1 MKRWFWFPWS
11 RKPSTVRKVGWCS
24 AGAAGVVLVMASM
37 TGFFGCDS
45 GSFIPPPPDELRG
58 GTGAPVSGTSSGPGP
73 AGWETEPAA
82 AKTLE
87 LILDRR
93 DPDEEGYVSA
103 AARIQG
109 GLDMVKLKIS
119 LLGEHDLPARQV
131 DLVREALARHP
142 LALIVEPADPTD
154 RRLAQVIDEAQ
165 GEGLP
170 VVLLGRSLAGDQGAS
185 PNLASAKPA
194 TGNSPTQR
202 GTGPGAATVPN
213 PRSRKPLVVVK
224 PPPFAPSAQ
233 QLVAS
238 AIRNAKNA
246 HLAPQGGAIL
256 VINTI
261 GDPFIQDRVVAIRS
275 ALEAKGIRTIQE
287 VSFSKMSEDGSKL
300 LTARLKAD
308 PKPVL
313 VFSVD
318 SLSSTAAKM
327 AINGIVLARP
337 FIAAGYAAE
346 ESFASSTQMGDFAA
360 VAEFAPTR
368 QVRTAI
374 NAAVALAQGRTVPSL
389 IELPIVVHD
398 SPEESATAKSPSY
411 QQKMAAPSK
420 TGE

>member
-11 RKPSTVRKVGWCS
+11 RKPSTVRKVGWFL
-24 AGAAGVVLVMASM
+24 AGAAGVVLVMAP
-37 TGFFGCDS
+37 FGCDS
-45 GSFIPPPPDELRG
+45 GSFIPPRPDELG
-58 GTGAPVSGTSSGPGP
+58 GDTGAPVSATSTGPGP

-93 DPDEEGYVSA
+93 DPDEEGIVSA

-119 LLGEHDLPARQV
+119 LLGEQDLPARQV

-154 RRLAQVIDEAQ
+154 RRLAQVIDEAR
-165 GEGLP
+165 GEGVP
-170 VVLLGRSLAGDQGAS
+170 VVLLGRSLAGDQGTS
-185 PNLASAKPA
+185 PNLANAKPA
-194 TGNSPTQR
+194 TGNSPTQP

-224 PPPFAPSAQ
+224 PPPFASSAQ

-246 HLAPQGGAIL
+246 HLAPQGGAVL

-261 GDPFIQDRVVAIRS
+261 GDPFIQDRVAAIRS
-275 ALEAKGIRTIQE
+275 ALEAIGISTIKE
-287 VSFSKMSEDGSKL
+287 VSFSKMSEEGSKL

-308 PKPVL
+308 PKLVL

-318 SLSSTAAKM
+318 SLSSMAARTAM
-327 AINGIVLARP
+327 NQILLVRP

-346 ESFASSTQMGDFAA
+346 ESYASATQMGDFAA
-360 VAEFAPTR
+360 VALFAPTR
-368 QVRTAI
+368 QVRKAV

-389 IELPIVVHD
+389 IELPIVVSD
-398 SPEESATAKSPSY
+398 SPADSTTARSPTF
-411 QQKMAAPSK
+411 QQKMPTMPTAR
-420 TGE
+420 E